1 MKYFIILFCL
11 ELQACEEGEVVAW
24 LTNQYRSRRV
34 EKVEVFLLSSV
45 PFQPKNLKQ
54 KNIAIDCLSMTVPYT
69 IALKHLTQ
77 FFLQLLYKN

>member
-45 PFQPKNLKQ
+45 PFQPKKLKQ
-54 KNIAIDCLSMTVPYT
+54 
-69 IALKHLTQ
+69 
-77 FFLQLLYKN
+77 